1 MLARVWVSVEGNVG
15 WEAQGTDK
23 KEAYQLVRR
32 GLKADLKSHM
42 CWHVHGRVWEEG
54 GVSGGGSVG
63 ECG

>member
-1 MLARVWVSVEGNVG
+1 M
-15 WEAQGTDK
+15 
-23 KEAYQLVRR
+23 RR